1 MTERLGPRLF
11 INGKPAESNHV
22 PLPFEREELS
32 VFESLRS
39 YGGVI
44 FRLDQHLDRL
54 FESAKSAGL
63 EVPKTREE
71 LRKEVYLALR
81 HSGRKDA
88 FLRLWLDSHDR
99 YILVLERKRPA
110 WIYEKGVSL
119 KTAATRR
126 NLINAAP
133 PEVKAGEFLNNILAF
148 LEQAEPETFE
158 SIFLD
163 ADGFVTEALVWNLFI
178 VKSGKIFTAGS
189 GVLSGVTRRFVIE
202 CAQKERLPVFELNL
216 TRHDFWNAEEAF
228 LTNTSGEIVPIRT
241 LDGRRIGSKIPGH
254 ITLKL
259 MSRFQKQLQ
268 IELHHIITA
277 SPNR

>member
-11 INGKPAESNHV
+11 INGKPAESNLV
-22 PLPFEREELS
+22 PLPFEQEELS

-39 YGGVI
+39 YGGII
-44 FRLDQHLDRL
+44 FRLGQHLDRL

-63 EVPKTREE
+63 DVSKSREE

-81 HSGRKDA
+81 YSGRKDA

-99 YILVLERKRPA
+99 YILVLERNRPA
-110 WIYEKGVSL
+110 WIYEKGVAL

-148 LEQAEPETFE
+148 LEQEDPETFE

-163 ADGFVTEALVWNLFI
+163 ADGFVTEALVWNLFT
-178 VKSGKIFTAGS
+178 VKRGKIFTAGS
-189 GVLSGVTRRFVIE
+189 GVLNGVTRRFVIE
-202 CAQKERLPVFELNL
+202 CAEKERLPVFELNL
-216 TRHDFWNAEEAF
+216 TRHDLWNAEEAF
-228 LTNTSGEIVPIRT
+228 LTNTSGEIVPIASV
-241 LDGRRIGSKIPGH
+241 DGRKIGGHIPGL
-254 ITLKL
+254 ITRRLTE
-259 MSRFQKQLQ
+259 RFRK
-268 IELHHIITA
+268 EL
-277 SPNR
+277 RKELRQG